1 MELER
6 SDTPAWVLGAS
17 RGLGFASAQAL
28 RERGHPITLSS
39 RPGPRLDE
47 AVAQLAAG
55 DGPAVDGLPV
65 DLARPGAVTE
75 ALHTQRERGGVP
87 SVIVMSSGG
96 PAPGAATEIGLDGLD
111 RAYNS
116 LLRPAYELV
125 AGAAD
130 DLRAAGGGVIVIVT
144 SLGVLQPIP
153 TLAASNIMRS
163 GVTALMQSAAHEL
176 APDGVRVLCVAPGR
190 IATDRITSL
199 DEVAAQRSG
208 STPGEVRARSEAS
221 IPMRRYGRPDEF
233 GAVVG
238 FLCSPEASYVTGTT
252 VLVDGGAVSGL
263 LS

>member
-1 MELER
+1 MDNEHIG
-6 SDTPAWVLGAS
+6 SPAWVLGAS
-17 RGLGFASAQAL
+17 RGLGYASAQAL
-28 RERGHPITLSS
+28 RRRGHPITLSS

-47 AVAQLAAG
+47 AVARLAVE
-55 DGPAVDGLPV
+55 DGAAVDGLAV

-75 ALHTQRERGGVP
+75 ALQALRERGGVP
-87 SVIVMSSGG
+87 PVIVMSSGG

-111 RAYNS
+111 AAYNS

-125 AGAAD
+125 AGAAG

-144 SLGVLQPIP
+144 SLGVLEPIP

-190 IATDRITSL
+190 IATDRIAAL
-199 DEVAAQRSG
+199 DEAAAQRSG
-208 STPGEVRARSEAS
+208 ATPDEVRARSEAT
-221 IPMRRYGRPDEF
+221 IPMRRYGHPEEF
-233 GAVVG
+233 GSVVG

-252 VLVDGGAVSGL
+252 VLVDGGVVSGL